1 MEEIYEGTPTI
12 MFYLLK
18 SRIDDCIRNSLD
30 LDNVLESIFSAYFDG
45 ELTSSQYDNLMS
57 KIS

>member
-18 SRIDDCIRNSLD
+18 SRIDDCIRNDLD

-45 ELTSSQYDNLMS
+45 ELTSRQYDNLMS